1 VDIKIAE
8 QFLDELF
15 SSLEM
20 LETQSAAVLQFLKDR
35 GGATSEQLAPYMEQ
49 ASKASNVRWRAARL
63 RLMSLLSSAMKS
75 AEEQTAKKPEA
86 SKEEAKTSEGK
97 AKQAE
102 GEHAGAQDGELPSSQ
117 AQPSKE
123 QTQRK
128 EATAEAEKVPITENA
143 DEGDA
148 ARPAERDVAPQKAG
162 QKDAA

>member
-15 SSLEM
+15 SSLET

-49 ASKASNVRWRAARL
+49 ASNVRWRAARL
-63 RLMSLLSSAMKS
+63 RLMSLLSSAVKR

-86 SKEEAKTSEGK
+86 SKEETKTSEAE

-102 GEHAGAQDGELPSSQ
+102 GELAGAQAGEPPSSQ
-117 AQPSKE
+117 TQPSKE

-128 EATAEAEKVPITENA
+128 EATAEAEKVPVAENA

-148 ARPAERDVAPQKAG
+148 ARPLERDVAPQKAG